1 MKNFCF
7 PLFIALQRNCICLRT
22 QMFAHQ
28 SSLASA
34 IEVDEAGLDSG
45 SQIGIKLAIANDPCR
60 NRQF

>member
-1 MKNFCF
+1 
-7 PLFIALQRNCICLRT
+7 
-22 QMFAHQ
+22 MFAHQ